1 LNLKNLFEGTTK
13 ADRILFIVLIFLS
26 FSGIVFMKEVL
37 PEGKTVRI
45 EVNGHPVYLLPVE
58 KDRVV
63 SVDGPEG
70 ETVIEIKNHKV
81 RITKS
86 PCYNKLC
93 IHQGWIESGAIV
105 CLPNRVVIT
114 IGNHK
119 ENPPIPP
126 FDKGGDGG
134 IFDIDAV
141 TG

>member
-1 LNLKNLFEGTTK
+1 MNLKNLLEGTTK

-45 EVNGHPVYLLPVE
+45 EVNGRPVYLLPVE

-63 SVDGPEG
+63 SVNGPEG
-70 ETVIEIKNHKV
+70 KTVIEIRNHKV
-81 RITKS
+81 SITES

-119 ENPPIPP
+119 DES
-126 FDKGGDGG
+126 DK
-134 IFDIDAV
+134 IIDAV